1 MWFWVL
7 VAILGLA
14 IGGIAIARSAGH
26 RLRGKIIFGIAA
38 VAVVLIQLL
47 IRFEAITVGQGTALM
62 ALAVMMLIV
71 AVITLTPL
79 GRRGVDRR

>member
-7 VAILGLA
+7 VAILVLA
-14 IGGIAIARSAGH
+14 TGGVVIARSAGH
-26 RLRGKIIFGIAA
+26 RLRGSVIFGVAA
-38 VAVVLIQLL
+38 ASAVLIELL

-62 ALAVMMLIV
+62 ALAVFMLIV

-79 GRRGVDRR
+79 GRRGIDRG